1 MDLLQLIY
9 HSLGHPSIGS
19 SCSDIRS
26 YQLYSHRQCRSWLPS
41 WYCKAQHSTAQHGSN
56 CRTIPCLVKINLEPF
71 IHHDTVLI
79 SQPSLFRLYYQ
90 IFSIRSVSYPTS
102 TLATLPCGGGF
113 TLLYSIFPD
122 WPYIILGT
130 YSGTVQYASYLGFD
144 EIIII
149 IHQFSAQRQFELT
162 RYSTFSILSRSLSSS
177 KE

>member
-41 WYCKAQHSTAQHGSN
+41 WYCKAQRSTAQHRSN

-102 TLATLPCGGGF
+102 MLATFPCGGGF

-122 WPYIILGT
+122 WPSIILGT
-130 YSGTVQYASYLGFD
+130 YSGTV
-144 EIIII
+144 
-149 IHQFSAQRQFELT
+149 RV
-162 RYSTFSILSRSLSSS
+162 LSWFR
-177 KE
+177 